1 MSLAEMK
8 DRAYLAAVRAVSRQM
23 AAETVER
30 RGHLQMPMT
39 VTAVVEVNDA
49 VRRLTFTAPELRDFV
64 LGAPDEYFGLI
75 FPRPGAV
82 LSLPDAA
89 RGNVRAAIAAMPE
102 DEQPDLRWY
111 TVREL
116 RPEVGEIDVDIVTHG
131 ESGPGSAWALRAAPG
146 DVVGFRSSGAL
157 YRGFEVEGSQLLVAD
172 ETAVPALWAILRE
185 RAARGLRGDDLRVH
199 VEAPSGAI
207 LEGMGLEAAT
217 AAGDVTVHVRGDGTP
232 GSAVIPA
239 LVGST
244 EVEGLEYAWLC
255 GESALATGL
264 RRHLVKEVAMDRRQI
279 LFSGYWKLGAA
290 RG

>member
-89 RGNVRAAIAAMPE
+89 RG
-102 DEQPDLRWY
+102 L
-111 TVREL
+111 
-116 RPEVGEIDVDIVTHG
+116 
-131 ESGPGSAWALRAAPG
+131 SGG
-146 DVVGFRSSGAL
+146 
-157 YRGFEVEGSQLLVAD
+157 
-172 ETAVPALWAILRE
+172 
-185 RAARGLRGDDLRVH
+185 DLRVH
-199 VEAPSGAI
+199 VEVPSEAV

-232 GSAVIPA
+232 GSAVIPS

-244 EVEGLEYAWLC
+244 EVEGLAYAWLC

-264 RRHLVKEVAMDRRQI
+264 RRHLVKKVGMDRRQI